1 MDRIKN
7 PLGLQIITNNRSIKR
22 VNGMKILKFNNIQYV
37 WSWSE
42 DEILIHETT
51 ILSAEQGTSTSKSS
65 QSSKM
70 VCRNVNSKIKLWV
83 LALSYGV
90 IEIV

>member
-1 MDRIKN
+1 MDTIKN

-22 VNGMKILKFNNIQYV
+22 VNGMKILKLNNFHSV

-51 ILSAEQGTSTSKSS
+51 ILSAEQETSASKSS

-70 VCRNVNSKIKLWV
+70 VCRNVSKNINC
-83 LALSYGV
+83 GF
-90 IEIV
+90 